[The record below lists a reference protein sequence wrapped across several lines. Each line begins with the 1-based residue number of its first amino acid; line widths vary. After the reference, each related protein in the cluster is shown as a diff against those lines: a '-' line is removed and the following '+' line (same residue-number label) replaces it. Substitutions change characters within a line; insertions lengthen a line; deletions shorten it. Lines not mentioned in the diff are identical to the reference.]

1 MIMQKIDSSNRGS
14 QQLLPFSLSKGI
26 ISFFALII
34 LILTI
39 SGSSALLASPIHPIG
54 LVLGILIPSYLF
66 LIFALL
72 KKHSIAT
79 TLLLYVQNQLSKR
92 QSAYKSMRQI
102 DSQALLLLGKAIMH
116 STWVVIFCGV
126 ILGLFFQFTLKQY
139 EFNLYSTLFPYESG
153 AYLHIIKVFNFL
165 PNLFID
171 ESITPELI
179 ASSLNGTPSL
189 TDNAQWARWIILM
202 IILYGLSPRIILSIV
217 ALSRYRQYLKSHS
230 TTESHQPAVTLIDPA
245 KSRPV
250 SLRAPK
256 TITHGEGSRAIAL
269 DFSQPLPLNVEVI
282 NDRNDFNKLH
292 EILKAAPLAQLTLYI
307 DSSLTPDRS
316 LLRRIYTLLNLAM
329 ESEIILVQT
338 ALHSRDSE
346 WQSKIH
352 PNLYPKEEIS
362 IQALDAFTKK
372 R

>member
-1 MIMQKIDSSNRGS
+1 MQKIDSSNRGS

-39 SGSSALLASPIHPIG
+39 SGCSALLASPIHPIG

-92 QSAYKSMRQI
+92 QSAHKSMQQI

-116 STWVVIFCGV
+116 STWVMIFCGV

-153 AYLHIIKVFNFL
+153 AYLFIIKAFNFL

-217 ALSRYRQYLKSHS
+217 ALRRYRQYHKSHS

-269 DFSQPLPLNVEVI
+269 DFSQPLPSNVEVI
-282 NDRNDFNKLH
+282 NDRNGFNKLH

-338 ALHSRDSE
+338 ASHSRDSE